1 MTDNLNSP
9 MPARIPL
16 HIAVNTRFLLPGGHL
31 EGIGRFTFETLRCLV
46 AQHPELTFH
55 FLFDRGFDPRYLFG
69 ANVVPH
75 VLLPPARHPFLYVAW
90 FEGAVALWLARH
102 RPAAFLSPDG
112 FTTLNTRVP
121 RVTVLHDL
129 AFEHFPLDVDLLTR
143 RYYQLFTPRFARAS
157 AQLVAVSEA
166 TKADIEQTYGIVP
179 AKISVA
185 YNAPADWFRPLPE
198 TAQVGIRQQFSQGQ
212 PYFLF
217 VGALQPRKNLANLL
231 RAFDQFK
238 ASPSSAEA
246 QLLIVGRKAWK
257 AGPILDAY
265 QQMRHPSAVHFTGR
279 VSDEELA
286 GLYATALATVYV
298 PYFEGFG
305 IPIVEAQASGCPVLT
320 SSVSSMPEV
329 AGADGALLAD
339 PLDVASIAAGLA
351 RLWLEPALR
360 RQLVARGHEN
370 LGRFSWA
377 RSAEVLWQALE
388 KAMGES

>member
-1 MTDNLNSP
+1 
-9 MPARIPL
+9 MPQSLPL
-16 HIAVNTRFLLPGGHL
+16 HVAVNTRFLLPGGHL
-31 EGIGRFTFETLRCLV
+31 EGIGRFTFETLRHLV
-46 AQHPELTFH
+46 AQHPAVTFH
-55 FLFDRGFDPRYLFG
+55 FLFDRAYDARYLLG
-69 ANVVPH
+69 PNVVPH
-75 VLLPPARHPFLYVAW
+75 VLSPPARHPLLYVAW

-143 RYYQLFTPRFARAS
+143 RYYQFFTPRFARAS

-166 TKADIEQTYGIVP
+166 TRADIVQTYGIAP
-179 AKISVA
+179 TKISVA

-198 TAQVGIRQQFSQGQ
+198 AAQAEIHQRFSQGQ

-217 VGALQPRKNLANLL
+217 VGALQPRKNLAHLL

-238 ASPSSAEA
+238 ATAGAAEA

-265 QQMRHPSAVHFTGR
+265 QQMRHQSAVHFTGR
-279 VSDEELA
+279 VADDELA
-286 GLYATALATVYV
+286 GLYTAALATVYV

-320 SSVSSMPEV
+320 SNVSSMPEV
-329 AGADGALLAD
+329 AGPGGALLAD
-339 PLDVASIAAGLA
+339 PLDVGSIAAGLT
-351 RLWLEPALR
+351 RLWHEPALR
-360 RQLVARGHEN
+360 QQLVAQGYEN
-370 LGRFSWA
+370 LSRFSWA
-377 RSAEVLWQALE
+377 RSAEVLWEALE
-388 KAMGES
+388 KAMNQR